1 MGFKSAQNMGNTLT
15 KPQIQCQTLVKASGI
30 LLISVNYYHKKIPIA
45 TKWTLGNCFL
55 YFSE

>member
-1 MGFKSAQNMGNTLT
+1 MGNTLT